1 MIYPLDIEDE
11 EKFNEIIKEKNLVS
25 GKFKNIFNDFIDYE
39 IKKECLILII
49 LIENFSENSSVNSL
63 NYYFYRFKEKNNNI
77 NNVNNLIEIQDNNLN
92 LINKDIKLEVTYPIN
107 TNFIQK
113 NGEKI
118 TKTLEDIKN
127 IFGDISLIN
136 PNDAFFK
143 DICIKYESNINADM
157 TLNERYNKF
166 FNDIQFCESNCNI
179 KNISVIE
186 EKTLSICDC
195 KLKYKFSLDNQQKQ
209 KENTNKK
216 SNSNFKV
223 ITCINELFKEYSI
236 KSNINFWICLIL
248 FILQIYAILNFFC
261 KGKKQILKILKS
273 NNNENTNNEQLNIIN
288 NPPKKTL
295 KSVLKRGNFHYNS
308 NEKEEENNDNNNNKE
323 SNINYDRSNMKNNF
337 DVNNVIKNEFSEHKK
352 SIISVSEN
360 SNRVKIDDN
369 NNNKSSSRNFLR
381 NDYNKDSL
389 ISQSK
394 DELHLSQNISKII
407 NNQNH
412 RLDIDFESNFFSARK
427 RNNNLNN
434 TNDSNVINNNLINN
448 ISNKNIEN
456 VVDENS
462 KNNNSI
468 NNNNSN
474 IRNQTKKIN
483 ILNENIN
490 DNDSLKDNSTNHIN
504 NSIKIINN
512 ALKIQNLKANNNE
525 IQLKHNNQSKC
536 SSSSKTNQNKE
547 VIIPP
552 LKLNINQNNPLNQP
566 YNLNQINNE
575 NSKDES
581 KTKEL
586 SSEKT
591 EEEKEIEEINEIES
605 IKVDIIEEKLNK
617 IKQED
622 EFQIIENRPLN
633 IENNFFSC
641 LCQYF
646 KNREI
651 FCITYFNEQN
661 TTPKFIRRSSLFFC
675 LTFIFT
681 INCIFYDESLVDKRY
696 QNILK
701 DESNNNGIS
710 YFFKN
715 EFKISIY
722 SALIGNLFKIF
733 FIKIIINWIF
743 KFDKKIRIMM
753 SVTFEEKL
761 KENEKIELNEKRE
774 TLIKCYIIKVKIYF
788 GIIILLNLFIAYI
801 CICYGAFFEKSYSFF
816 ILSFLLSYV
825 FSIIFCYCFCFVII
839 LIYKIWKKTNNL
851 IAIALFIL
859 LSKLY

>member
-1 MIYPLDIEDE
+1 M
-11 EKFNEIIKEKNLVS
+11 
-25 GKFKNIFNDFIDYE
+25 
-39 IKKECLILII
+39 
-49 LIENFSENSSVNSL
+49 
-63 NYYFYRFKEKNNNI
+63 
-77 NNVNNLIEIQDNNLN
+77 
-92 LINKDIKLEVTYPIN
+92 
-107 TNFIQK
+107 
-113 NGEKI
+113 
-118 TKTLEDIKN
+118 
-127 IFGDISLIN
+127 
-136 PNDAFFK
+136 
-143 DICIKYESNINADM
+143 
-157 TLNERYNKF
+157 
-166 FNDIQFCESNCNI
+166 
-179 KNISVIE
+179 
-186 EKTLSICDC
+186 
-195 KLKYKFSLDNQQKQ
+195 
-209 KENTNKK
+209 
-216 SNSNFKV
+216 
-223 ITCINELFKEYSI
+223 
-236 KSNINFWICLIL
+236 
-248 FILQIYAILNFFC
+248 
-261 KGKKQILKILKS
+261 
-273 NNNENTNNEQLNIIN
+273 
-288 NPPKKTL
+288 
-295 KSVLKRGNFHYNS
+295 KRGNFHYNS
-308 NEKEEENNDNNNNKE
+308 NEKEEENNDNNNKE

-412 RLDIDFESNFFSARK
+412 RLDIDFESNFFSNHK
-427 RNNNLNN
+427 QNNNLNN
-434 TNDSNVINNNLINN
+434 TNDSNVTNNLINN
-448 ISNKNIEN
+448 ISNKKKKK
-456 VVDENS
+456 

-483 ILNENIN
+483 NLYENISNFN
-490 DNDSLKDNSTNHIN
+490 DNNSSKDNSTNQIN
-504 NSIKIINN
+504 NSIKIINVS
-512 ALKIQNLKANNNE
+512 KIENLKANNNG
-525 IQLKHNNQSKC
+525 IQLKDNNQSKC
-536 SSSSKTNQNKE
+536 SSSIKTNQNKDK
-547 VIIPP
+547 IIPP
-552 LKLNINQNNPLNQP
+552 LILNSLKQPIDLNPTNNK
-566 YNLNQINNE
+566 

-581 KTKEL
+581 KINE
-586 SSEKT
+586 SPPEKT
-591 EEEKEIEEINEIES
+591 EEEKEKEEINEMES

-816 ILSFLLSYV
+816 ILSFLLSYA